1 MGNQD
6 DSRCGHTFDP
16 EQWESTL
23 PGVESDL
30 DSEWTCH
37 RDSHADAD
45 RCVFHMSTETQH
57 ELGITNQEVVEQLL
71 EEIRTGGP
79 ESKQFIDATFNTLDL
94 RDHVISPPDNGTLD
108 FRHTT
113 FEGKLRLENATI
125 TNEISFHG
133 SRFQQVWMN
142 GVEFAKEANWYGCE
156 FDGTVKADGATFGG
170 KLLFARSVFQY
181 GVRFRKSPTFEGQA
195 VFTGASF
202 NSYARITGGRFG
214 ALAYFRDVTFQ
225 QANFT
230 NTRFSEAVY
239 FGDAMFETK
248 AHFAETVFGGR
259 TYFGN
264 KDRDDDRDAATIACQ
279 LNLTDATIR
288 SLMDFEGVVFR
299 DQQDGSDRDSSADV
313 LLDGL
318 TCTGRVNFAPSVPGD
333 QYIKINVIDARVDAG
348 TLAQPTNGTALYDF
362 CRTTVGDITVTTDPY
377 DESALDAIRFVECDF
392 TEFDFS
398 RYRPALEPD
407 YQIHQFSAI
416 AAIPDNDLL
425 PAIEETTYQ
434 KAKTGADS
442 IGDNR
447 AASAF
452 FIREMRARKRRL
464 AAQISQ
470 NTTGKKRFEYR
481 LRYETN
487 RFFDLIANYG
497 ESARRVI
504 AFSLVTVLGY
514 TGIYGLLYG
523 ISGNEPYSS
532 SPRFISYLL
541 LSLESFTGLVH
552 EGGTSVDSWFIR
564 LVAASEGFVGAFL
577 IALFLFALT
586 RSVYR

>member
-1 MGNQD
+1 MDNQD

-16 EQWESTL
+16 EECESDL
-23 PGVESDL
+23 SGVESDL

-45 RCVFHMSTETQH
+45 RCVFHMSIETQN
-57 ELGITNQEVVEQLL
+57 ELGITNQEVVNRLL
-71 EEIRTGGP
+71 EEIQTSGL
-79 ESKQFIDATFNTLDL
+79 EAKQFIDATFDTVDL
-94 RDHVISPPDNGTLD
+94 RDHVISSPDNCTLD

-125 TNEISFHG
+125 TNEISFRG
-133 SRFQQVWMN
+133 SQFQQVWMN
-142 GVEFAKEANWYGCE
+142 GVQFDKEANWYGCE
-156 FDGTVKADGATFGG
+156 FDGTIKADNATFGG
-170 KLLFARSVFQY
+170 KVLFARSVFRY
-181 GVRFRKSPTFEGQA
+181 GVRFRKSPKFEGQA
-195 VFTGASF
+195 VFTGAFF
-202 NSYARITGGRFG
+202 NSYVRITGGRFG
-214 ALAYFRDVTFQ
+214 ALAYFRDVTFH

-239 FGDAMFETK
+239 FGDSTFENK
-248 AHFAETVFGGR
+248 AHFAETVFEGR
-259 TYFGN
+259 TYFGK
-264 KDRDDDRDAATIACQ
+264 KDRDDDRDAATISCQ
-279 LNLTDATIR
+279 INFVGATIR
-288 SLMDFEGVVFR
+288 SLMDFDDVEFR
-299 DQQDGSDRDSSADV
+299 DRYDGSDKESAPDV

-318 TCTGRVNFAPSVPGD
+318 TCTGMLNFAPSVSGEQHIRID
-333 QYIKINVIDARVDAG
+333 VTDARVDAG
-348 TLAQPTNGTALYDF
+348 TLGQPTNGTALYDF
-362 CRTTVGDITVTTDPY
+362 QRTTVGDITLTADTY
-377 DESALDAIRFVECDF
+377 DESALDAVRFVECRF
-392 TEFDFS
+392 TDFDFS

-407 YQIHQFSAI
+407 YQIHQFSKI
-416 AAIPDNDLL
+416 TGIPDNNLL

-434 KAKTGADS
+434 KAKTGADN

-464 AAQISQ
+464 AAQIEQ
-470 NTTGKKRFEYR
+470 NKNGNTRFEHR

-504 AFSLVTVLGY
+504 GFSLMIVLGY
-514 TGIYGLLYG
+514 AGIYGLLYG
-523 ISGNEPYSS
+523 ISGEEPYSS
-532 SPRFISYLL
+532 SPLLINYLL

-552 EGGTSVDSWFIR
+552 DGGTTVDNWFIR
-564 LVAASEGFVGAFL
+564 LVVASEGFVGAFL